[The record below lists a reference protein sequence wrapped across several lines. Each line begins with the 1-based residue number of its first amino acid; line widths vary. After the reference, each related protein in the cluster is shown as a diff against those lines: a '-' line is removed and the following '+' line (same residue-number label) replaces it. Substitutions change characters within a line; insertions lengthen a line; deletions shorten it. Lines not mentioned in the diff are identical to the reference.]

1 MRLNRNTKLYRLCNV
16 FRCFAATS
24 GVCLKVKLNPD
35 RIRSASGGAGFS
47 KETTFAKKP
56 MPGARLLRRAVPR
69 GLFTQF
75 NTRKLHARVVKVDA
89 AHKLRAAG

>member
-1 MRLNRNTKLYRLCNV
+1 MY
-16 FRCFAATS
+16 FAALLLLPTS
-24 GVCLKVKLNPD
+24 GVCLKLNPD
-35 RIRSASGGAGFS
+35 RIRSGGAGFS